1 MKRPA
6 AKSKAKDSDTKKEND
21 AERLEKEPN
30 EGGATPGDD
39 ETPKEKD
46 PEAAQP
52 VLKK

>member
-6 AKSKAKDSDTKKEND
+6 AKSKANDTKNNNAD
-21 AERLEKEPN
+21 RLETTPN